1 MERWISLDGAWT
13 LYFTDERRQAPRT
26 PEELLAL
33 GAPCIPAQVPGNV
46 ELDLSRAGMLPEDLF
61 QGMNPRKAEA
71 FEPFG
76 WWYVREFPAPESA
89 ADERVFLRLDG
100 VDCLAEYFFNGER
113 IGASENAFM
122 PHEFD
127 VTDRLRPQNALWVHI
142 RSALLEQLSQ
152 PYAQYLLT
160 GWHIDGGVAL
170 RKPAHSFGWDIFP
183 RAVTAGLWKSVRL
196 AVRDAYA
203 FAELGYRVRF
213 DRVQTPSLEFYFSV
227 DAPLEKLAG
236 QSLSVRVAGRCG
248 ADSSFFG
255 QCALDRAKVGRIAC
269 AVENPKLWWPYGY
282 GEANVYDAVAELLDG
297 ETVVAR
303 RELNVGLRQIRLKQS
318 EEPEQLQFQFEVNGV
333 DVFCRGSNWVPLSAY
348 HSLDRGRYARAL
360 ALVTD
365 IGCNMLRIWGGGV
378 YEQACFYDY
387 CDRHGIL
394 VWQDFMM
401 ACQMC
406 PMDDAFRKNLEAEVV
421 WAVRT
426 LRHHPCIALW
436 AGDNEI
442 DECLSS
448 SGRDPSMNRITRE
461 WIPQLLAQHDA
472 YRPYLPSS
480 PYISSAGYAALQE
493 GRNHIPERHL
503 WGARDYYKADYYAN
517 STACFVSETG
527 YHGCPAPESV
537 RQIVD
542 EDCVWPWSNE
552 QWTLHSSDQRGDD
565 ARVRLMADQITQLFA
580 FDPQS
585 LEDFSLASQISQAE
599 AKKFFIERVRAGRP
613 ARSGVLWW
621 NLLDGWP
628 QMSDAVVDYFFRKKL
643 AYAYIRRAQAPFALL
658 LGEMRDWN
666 HTLLAAN
673 DTLETVRG
681 ACTVSDIETG
691 AVLWEGDF
699 LAPPNRT
706 TPLADLRMFYSEQ
719 RMLLIRWTANGKR
732 GFNHYLCG
740 MPPFSFAKYKLWLA
754 KLQAVEAE
762 G

>member
-1 MERWISLDGAWT
+1 MERWISLDGTWT
-13 LYFTDERRQAPRT
+13 LYFTDERQQAPQT

-76 WWYVREFPAPESA
+76 WWYAQEFPAPESA
-89 ADERVFLRLDG
+89 PGERVFLRLDG
-100 VDCLAEYFFNGER
+100 VDCLAEYFLNGER

-160 GWHIDGGVAL
+160 GWHIDGGASL

-183 RAVTAGLWKSVRL
+183 RAVTAGLWKSVCL

-227 DAPLEKLAG
+227 EAPLEKLAG

-318 EEPEQLQFQFEVNGV
+318 EEPERLQFQFEVNGV

-348 HSLDRGRYARAL
+348 HSLDRDRYARAL

-378 YEQACFYDY
+378 YEQECFYDY

-406 PMDDAFRKNLEAEVV
+406 PLDDAFRKNLEAEVV

-480 PYISSAGYAALQE
+480 PYISGAGYAALQE

-580 FDPQS
+580 FEPQS

>member
-1 MERWISLDGAWT
+1 M
-13 LYFTDERRQAPRT
+13 
-26 PEELLAL
+26 
-33 GAPCIPAQVPGNV
+33 
-46 ELDLSRAGMLPEDLF
+46 
-61 QGMNPRKAEA
+61 
-71 FEPFG
+71 
-76 WWYVREFPAPESA
+76 
-89 ADERVFLRLDG
+89 
-100 VDCLAEYFFNGER
+100 
-113 IGASENAFM
+113 
-122 PHEFD
+122 
-127 VTDRLRPQNALWVHI
+127 
-142 RSALLEQLSQ
+142 
-152 PYAQYLLT
+152 
-160 GWHIDGGVAL
+160 
-170 RKPAHSFGWDIFP
+170 
-183 RAVTAGLWKSVRL
+183 
-196 AVRDAYA
+196 
-203 FAELGYRVRF
+203 
-213 DRVQTPSLEFYFSV
+213 
-227 DAPLEKLAG
+227 
-236 QSLSVRVAGRCG
+236 
-248 ADSSFFG
+248 
-255 QCALDRAKVGRIAC
+255 
-269 AVENPKLWWPYGY
+269 
-282 GEANVYDAVAELLDG
+282 
-297 ETVVAR
+297 
-303 RELNVGLRQIRLKQS
+303 
-318 EEPEQLQFQFEVNGV
+318 
-333 DVFCRGSNWVPLSAY
+333 
-348 HSLDRGRYARAL
+348 
-360 ALVTD
+360 
-365 IGCNMLRIWGGGV
+365 
-378 YEQACFYDY
+378 
-387 CDRHGIL
+387 
-394 VWQDFMM
+394 
-401 ACQMC
+401 
-406 PMDDAFRKNLEAEVV
+406 
-421 WAVRT
+421 RT

-580 FDPQS
+580 FEPQS

-628 QMSDAVVDYFFRKKL
+628 QMSDAVVDYFFRRKL
-643 AYAYIRRAQAPFALL
+643 AYTYIQRAQAPFALL

-681 ACTVSDIETG
+681 ACIVSDIETG
-691 AVLWEGDF
+691 AVLWQGDF